1 MSGQTYRGM
10 TKRTF
15 KQALIHLLETDYGIL
30 GSQRVLELL
39 AQDIGQLIES
49 FYPPPERLAPGW
61 MILTGTKASGAKV
74 RPGQGAGEHE
84 LVTLA
89 WPVLLPEDIQ
99 GLAEKGDNQTTLNA
113 WRQKR
118 LVRLIEYG
126 QAHPKGPVLLTQ
138 ADLSAMLGL
147 SETQVCLSLQ
157 AARQQTGKALPTLG
171 YYFDQGRRPTHKS
184 EIIAWYESG
193 LDEAEITRRSG
204 HSADGVGNYIRGY
217 ERVILMLKRGTVLD
231 EIGFLLGMQPSLVKE
246 YAKIIAKH
254 HPELL
259 PDEIPPP

>member
-1 MSGQTYRGM
+1 MSGQTYQGM
-10 TKRTF
+10 TQRTF
-15 KQALIHLLETDYGIL
+15 KQALIRLLETDYGIL

-39 AQDIGQLIES
+39 AKDIEQLIEN
-49 FYPPPERLAPGW
+49 FYPPPERLAAGW

-99 GLAEKGDNQTTLNA
+99 ELAEKGDSRTTLSA

-126 QAHPKGPVLLTQ
+126 QSHPQGPVLLTQ

-147 SETQVCLSLQ
+147 SGTQVCCLLQ

-184 EIIAWYESG
+184 EIIA
-193 LDEAEITRRSG
+193 
-204 HSADGVGNYIRGY
+204 
-217 ERVILMLKRGTVLD
+217 
-231 EIGFLLGMQPSLVKE
+231 
-246 YAKIIAKH
+246 
-254 HPELL
+254 
-259 PDEIPPP
+259 

>member
-1 MSGQTYRGM
+1 MSGQAYQGM
-10 TKRTF
+10 TQRTF
-15 KQALIHLLETDYGIL
+15 RQALFHLLETDYGIL

-39 AQDIGQLIES
+39 AKDIEQLIEN

-74 RPGQGAGEHE
+74 RPGQRAGEHE

-89 WPVLLPEDIQ
+89 WPVLLAEDIQ
-99 GLAEKGDNQTTLNA
+99 QLAQQGVSRFTRNA
-113 WRQKR
+113 WQQKR

-138 ADLSAMLGL
+138 GDLSALLGL
-147 SETQVCLSLQ
+147 NATQVCYLLQ

-171 YYFDQGRRPTHKS
+171 YYFDQGRRPTHKA
-184 EIIAWYESG
+184 EIIALYEAG
-193 LDEAEITRRSG
+193 VDEAEITRRSG

-217 ERVILMLKRGTVLD
+217 ERVILMLKRGTPLE

-259 PDEIPPP
+259 PNENPPS

>member
-1 MSGQTYRGM
+1 MSGRTYQGM

-15 KQALIHLLETDYGIL
+15 KQTLIHLLETDYGIL

-39 AQDIGQLIES
+39 TQDIEQLIES

-61 MILTGTKASGAKV
+61 MVLTGTKASGAKV

-99 GLAEKGDNQTTLNA
+99 ELAEGGGQGEARNTWL
-113 WRQKR
+113 QKR
-118 LVRLIEYG
+118 MVRLIEYG
-126 QAHPKGPVLLTQ
+126 QAHPQGPVLLTQ
-138 ADLSAMLGL
+138 ADLSAMLGMH
-147 SETQVCLSLQ
+147 ETHVCILLQ
-157 AARQQTGKALPTLG
+157 KARQQTGKALPTLG

-184 EIIAWYESG
+184 EIIAWYEAG
-193 LDEAEITRRSG
+193 LDEAEITFRSG
-204 HSADGVGNYIRGY
+204 HSSDGVGNYIRGY
-217 ERVILMLKRGTVLD
+217 ERVILMLKRGTPLE
-231 EIGFLLGMQPSLVKE
+231 EISFLLGMQPSLVQD
-246 YAKIIAKH
+246 YAKIIAVH

-259 PDEIPPP
+259 PHENPSS

>member
-1 MSGQTYRGM
+1 MSGQTYQGM
-10 TKRTF
+10 TQRTF

-30 GSQRVLELL
+30 GSHRVLELL
-39 AQDIGQLIES
+39 AKDIEQLIES
-49 FYPPPERLAPGW
+49 FYPSPERLASGW